1 MEQLVICRSD
11 NNRFRDMQQAL
22 SRKTIFD
29 ILAGEFELLSDFKA
43 TCATVPN
50 FSYTENMELRVLA
63 HDMVVANL
71 PGPNQWRSIQ

>member
-1 MEQLVICRSD
+1 MCRLG

-22 SRKTIFD
+22 SGKIIFD
-29 ILAGEFELLSDFKA
+29 KLAGEFELLSDFKA
-43 TCATVPN
+43 TSATVPYL
-50 FSYTENMELRVLA
+50 SYTKNMEPRVLA